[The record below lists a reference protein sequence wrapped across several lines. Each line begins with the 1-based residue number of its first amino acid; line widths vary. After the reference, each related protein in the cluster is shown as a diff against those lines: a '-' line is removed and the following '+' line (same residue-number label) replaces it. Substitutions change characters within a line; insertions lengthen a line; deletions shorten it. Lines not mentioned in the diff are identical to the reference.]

1 VHIGAGARLHRCII
15 DKNVVI
21 PEWKRIGFDRGA
33 DTEEFTVSEEGV
45 VVVEKGRRFS

>member
-1 VHIGAGARLHRCII
+1 
-15 DKNVVI
+15 VVI

-33 DTEEFTVSEEGV
+33 DTEEFTVSEDGV